1 MMNISASVINDLK
14 ILKIS
19 TMSRK
24 PIINWKTP
32 KLILITVDLI
42 RININMLSITAIIII
57 SNIENMFILNV
68 IIELLKFIVS
78 SFFREDINSGNNI
91 ICL

>member
-1 MMNISASVINDLK
+1 MNISASVINDLK

>member
-1 MMNISASVINDLK
+1 MNISASVINDLK

-78 SFFREDINSGNNI
+78 SFSREDINSGNNI

>member
-78 SFFREDINSGNNI
+78 SFFRQNINSGNNI

>member
-1 MMNISASVINDLK
+1 MNISASVINDLK

-78 SFFREDINSGNNI
+78 SFFRQNINSGNNI

>member
-78 SFFREDINSGNNI
+78 LFSREDINSGNNI

>member
-78 SFFREDINSGNNI
+78 SFSREDINSGNNI
-91 ICL
+91 IYL

>member
-78 SFFREDINSGNNI
+78 SFSREDINSGNNI

>member
-78 SFFREDINSGNNI
+78 SFFRERY
-91 ICL
+91 